1 MSSPSRDADTTEDGP
16 KVEDVSALIE
26 LSFTRDN
33 SGRDLKVTHEAS
45 RTWTNWE
52 VKRDSNTWETLLL
65 RLQSKGSKEEYDHS
79 HKMVRVKQQGKVSTE
94 ISPNFGFSTGK
105 KKYKSNIR
113 RSKSWC
119 PVTRWTEFLFVDNF
133 LNALSHNNREYEL
146 VGLLKCCSCLHTW

>member
-65 RLQSKGSKEEYDHS
+65 RHS

-119 PVTRWTEFLFVDNF
+119 PVTRWTEFLFVDNL
-133 LNALSHNNREYEL
+133 LNALSHNNGEHEL
-146 VGLLKCCSCLHTW
+146 VGLLMYCNCLHTW